1 MGILSTIINKVFGG
15 KKEAA
20 AAPAPAAEVV
30 ETVVAEAVPAEPFDV
45 GSYLNGLSG
54 ETKEKLDWTVSI
66 VDLMKLVGMDS
77 SLSSRKELAKELDYG
92 EDTADSAKMNIWL
105 HKQVMQQIAKHGGKL
120 PDKLVA

>member
-20 AAPAPAAEVV
+20 AAPAPAAEVI

-77 SLSSRKELAKELDYG
+77 SLSARKELAKELGYG

-105 HKQVMQQIAKHGGKL
+105 HKQVMQQIAQHGGKL